1 MTVRK
6 YFKRVGG
13 FTLVELLIVIA
24 ILAIIALIVIAAIN
38 PIEQANRAR
47 DTGQKADASQLVSAI
62 DRYFA
67 ARILYPWVAQAAGG
81 ADNDDFF
88 GYVTVADWQVGI
100 CGGDA
105 VNGTDCTVDGEL
117 ITTSELKTEFRN
129 RRFIDEYIE
138 TQGSV
143 IEQDYLMIGK
153 EDNSDSVYI
162 CYVPMANSNRT
173 RGCEEGLVYTL
184 AAGTGVRTQVPPA
197 TCDPDVIEWITS
209 DNLGASSF
217 VCVPE

>member
-1 MTVRK
+1 MTTKK
-6 YFKRVGG
+6 YLKKIGG

-67 ARILYPWVAQAAGG
+67 ARIEYPWVAQVAGAG
-81 ADNDDFF
+81 NDDLF
-88 GYVTVADWQVGI
+88 GFVTVADYRVGLCAEDI
-100 CGGDA
+100 GG
-105 VNGTDCTVDGEL
+105 GTTDCDNDGEL

-129 RRFIDEYIE
+129 RRFIDAYDAA
-138 TQGSV
+138 SV
-143 IEQDYLMIGK
+143 VEQDYLMIGK
-153 EDNSDSVYI
+153 ENNVDSVYV
-162 CYVPMANSNRT
+162 CYTPMANSNRT
-173 RGCEEGLVYTL
+173 RGCDDMIVYTL
-184 AAGTGVRTQVPPA
+184 DASNGERSPVDPCVPE
-197 TCDPDVIEWITS
+197 DVIWSTS
-209 DNLGASSF
+209 NNLAASAF

>member
-1 MTVRK
+1 MTTRK
-6 YFKRVGG
+6 YLKKIGG

-67 ARILYPWVAQAAGG
+67 ARIEYPWVAQGVV
-81 ADNDDFF
+81 ADNDALLD
-88 GYVTVADWQVGI
+88 YVTVADYSIGI
-100 CGGDA
+100 CGENPA
-105 VNGTDCTVDGEL
+105 TTTDCGIDGEL

-129 RRFIDEYIE
+129 RRFIDAYDPA
-138 TQGSV
+138 SV
-143 IEQDYLMIGK
+143 VEQDYILIGK
-153 EDNSDSVYI
+153 EQNSDSVYA

-173 RGCEEGLVYTL
+173 RACADLIVYNLDT
-184 AAGTGVRTQVPPA
+184 ADGSRTQVSA
-197 TCDPDVIEWITS
+197 VNCDPDTLSWVETN
-209 DNLGASSF
+209 NLTNSHF